1 MFCTGNSDMK
11 TVHNFSLS
19 IWGSLKDVSVGSGS
33 AHWPFGQK
41 KTKQKKPHNAMNPL
55 DMRESK

>member
-41 KTKQKKPHNAMNPL
+41 KNQTKKPP
-55 DMRESK
+55 